1 LKIDQSFIQHVAADP
16 DDAAITIAVINMAKS
31 LRMKVVAEGVETAA
45 QMAFLR
51 KNGCDQ
57 MQGYYFSR
65 PIMAED
71 LPARLATLRGDAV
84 DTFSAEDAEDMAAA
98 SLQGEAAQAQLTEQP
113 RSSSTTPAISLW

>member
-1 LKIDQSFIQHVAADP
+1 
-16 DDAAITIAVINMAKS
+16 
-31 LRMKVVAEGVETAA
+31 MKVVAEGVETAA